1 MTDKNRYLYFMKKRQ
16 EVIKL
21 YLVVGLGNPGR
32 QYEMTRHNIGFET
45 IDYISREYSVKVNK
59 IKHKG
64 LLGEGFIQS
73 EKVMLLK
80 PQTFMNLSGE
90 SVREASSFYKIPPEN
105 IIVIYD
111 DISLPSG
118 SVRIRAKG
126 SAGGHNGIKSII
138 YQLESDNFPRIKLG
152 VGQPKHKGYDLKDYV
167 LGHFSNDEMP
177 GIIEAVKSVPD
188 IICTIINQGCDKAAN
203 KFNKTVKSGEV

>member
-1 MTDKNRYLYFMKKRQ
+1 MYL
-16 EVIKL
+16 IA
-21 YLVVGLGNPGR
+21 GLGNPGK
-32 QYEMTRHNIGFET
+32 QYEMTRHNIGFEV
-45 IDYISREYSVKVNK
+45 IDYISDEYSIKVNK

-64 LLGEGFIQS
+64 LIGEGFIGR
-73 EKVMLLK
+73 EKVALLK

-90 SVREASSFYKIPPEN
+90 SIREAASFYKIPPEN

-111 DISLPSG
+111 DISLATG

-152 VGQPKHKGYDLKDYV
+152 VGQPRHKDYDLKDFV
-167 LGHFSNDEMP
+167 LGRFAKEEIKELEDV
-177 GIIEAVKSVPD
+177 IRTIPD
-188 IICTIINQGCDKAAN
+188 IINTIITLGCDRAAG
-203 KFNKTVKSGEV
+203 KFNRTVKIDETGDK